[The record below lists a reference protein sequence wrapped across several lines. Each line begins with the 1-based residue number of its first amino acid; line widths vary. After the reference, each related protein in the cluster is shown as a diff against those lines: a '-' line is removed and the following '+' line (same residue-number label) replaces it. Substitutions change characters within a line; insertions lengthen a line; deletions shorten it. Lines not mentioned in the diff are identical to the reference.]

1 MYNRKDFFYKK
12 AKQEGYRSRAA
23 YKLKELAQKQFLFSN
38 VKYLLD
44 VGAAPGG
51 WSQIALELLRDR
63 DATIVGVDILPITPI
78 THKNYHFIQGDIRS
92 EETLLRILEISD
104 KYDAVISDIAP
115 NTTGQKFVD
124 HQNSINLIK
133 VVLEFTKK
141 VLKKNGLFLFKL
153 FDGQE
158 RENLVNDL
166 RRIFS
171 DVRVT
176 RPDATRKNSFEIY
189 IICKGYKNG

>member
-51 WSQIALELLRDR
+51 WSQVALELLK
-63 DATIVGVDILPITPI
+63 DATIVGVDILPIAPI

-92 EETLLRILEISD
+92 EATFSRILEISD
-104 KYDAVISDIAP
+104 RYDAVISDIAP

-124 HQNSINLIK
+124 HLNSINLIRI
-133 VVLEFTKK
+133 VLELTKK

-158 RENLVNDL
+158 RENLVGEL
-166 RRIFS
+166 RTLFS

-176 RPDATRKNSFEIY
+176 RPDATRKSSFEIY

>member
-1 MYNRKDFFYKK
+1 M
-12 AKQEGYRSRAA
+12 
-23 YKLKELAQKQFLFSN
+23 LELLQ
-38 VKYLLD
+38 
-44 VGAAPGG
+44 GG
-51 WSQIALELLRDR
+51 WSQVALELLS

-78 THKNYHFIQGDIRS
+78 THKNYHFIQGDIRF
-92 EETLLRILEISD
+92 EETISKILEISD

-124 HQNSINLIK
+124 HQNSINLIRM
-133 VVLEFTKK
+133 VLEFTKK

-158 RENLVNDL
+158 REALVGDL
-166 RRIFS
+166 KTLFS

-176 RPDATRKNSFEIY
+176 RPDATRKSSFEIY
-189 IICKGYKNG
+189 IMLEDIKWIGIIF